1 MTFLDNFR
9 KEYIDKTAFIEI
21 KNFYKIF
28 FHFNLE
34 VLIMM
39 KLRWAIDL
47 DQDPSLTISDIG
59 IEGLTAS
66 YHVRLVCHDL

>member
-1 MTFLDNFR
+1 
-9 KEYIDKTAFIEI
+9 
-21 KNFYKIF
+21 
-28 FHFNLE
+28 
-34 VLIMM
+34 MM

>member
-1 MTFLDNFR
+1 MTKLHLL
-9 KEYIDKTAFIEI
+9 KSKTFIKYFSI
-21 KNFYKIF
+21 SI
-28 FHFNLE
+28 LE